1 VAKSIE
7 ATMMNLTKGETTM
20 IKQNAHSSVTEW
32 ENEIKQ
38 LVENHRIME
47 ARQRLFQANKA
58 GILSTTLKDWQL
70 VLKEPQVSVKNEAT
84 GVGLNENYQW
94 LKKNAQQFKGL
105 WVALSKGVLIDSH
118 DNLTTLRQTIEKS
131 GKLTNDIAFMPI
143 EN

>member
-1 VAKSIE
+1 
-7 ATMMNLTKGETTM
+7 M
-20 IKQNAHSSVTEW
+20 IKQNAHPSITEW

-38 LVENHRIME
+38 LVQNHRIME
-47 ARQRLFQANKA
+47 ARQRLSQASKA
-58 GILSTTLKDWQL
+58 GILSTTLKEWQL

-94 LKKNAQQFKGL
+94 LKKNARQFKGL

-118 DNLTTLRQTIEKS
+118 DNLTTLRQILEKS

>member
-1 VAKSIE
+1 
-7 ATMMNLTKGETTM
+7 MMSLTKGEMTM

-58 GILSTTLKDWQL
+58 GILSTTLKEWQQ
-70 VLKEPQVSVKNEAT
+70 VLKEPQVSVKNKAT

-118 DNLTTLRQTIEKS
+118 DNLTTLRQTLEKS
-131 GKLTNDIAFMPI
+131 GKLTHDIAFMPI